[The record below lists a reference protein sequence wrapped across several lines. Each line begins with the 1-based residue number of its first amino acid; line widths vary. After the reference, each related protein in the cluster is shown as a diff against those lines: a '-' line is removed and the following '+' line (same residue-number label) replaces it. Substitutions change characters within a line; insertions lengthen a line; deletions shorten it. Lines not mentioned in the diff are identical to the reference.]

1 MVEPGGLPSMVSH
14 RVRQDWSNLVAA
26 AAAELSC
33 FFNNQIIANS
43 EIFYKKYKEFIFPWS
58 QIHILL
64 SAFSYGL
71 YSIIIPF
78 YKN

>member
-1 MVEPGGLPSMVSH
+1 MAEPGRLPSMVSH
-14 RVRQDWSNLVAA
+14 RVGHNWSNLA

-43 EIFYKKYKEFIFPWS
+43 EILYKKYKEFIFPWS